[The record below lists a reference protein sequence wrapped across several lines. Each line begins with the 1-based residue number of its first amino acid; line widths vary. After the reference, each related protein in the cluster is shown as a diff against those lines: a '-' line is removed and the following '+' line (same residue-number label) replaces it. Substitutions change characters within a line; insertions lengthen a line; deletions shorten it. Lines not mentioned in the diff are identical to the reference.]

1 MPAPLQKGE
10 QRRVAAARMQAL
22 KHMFEASK
30 TGPPLEEGVPAVVA
44 SEHQEQAQRVSDLA
58 SKLKRMHTTVPIW
71 NQHGLKLNTKQVCK
85 VLEQAPCVLVG
96 VINSTESD
104 RKTGWE
110 RFVEIFKKQ
119 HGTGLPTVAISQV
132 VSPDEAADATARL
145 SEAFALVV
153 QKAQQ
158 GAMNPIALKVCHELC
173 STHRAPRTKL
183 FLSVSLK
190 RSNPQSSAIKLTPL
204 WEVDASLFSAQ
215 AGSFEKRGVHID
227 PNDPT
232 QGMASEEYEKFVR
245 GKDYMVRIADA
256 EREDPNGDKSRLTER
271 LTKWVTG
278 KNELFKK
285 AHSIPL
291 NLVTS
296 IDEQAAFEQARK
308 AFGEEHAEV

>member
-1 MPAPLQKGE
+1 MSSAASP
-10 QRRVAAARMQAL
+10 AARMQAL

-58 SKLKRMHTTVPIW
+58 GKLKTRAQTTVPIW
-71 NQHGLKLNTKQVCK
+71 NQHGLKLNTKQVCE

-96 VINSTESD
+96 VINSTESNP
-104 RKTGWE
+104 KTGWE
-110 RFVEIFKKQ
+110 RFVEMFKKQ

-158 GAMNPIALKVCHELC
+158 GAIHPIALKVCHELC
-173 STHRAPRTKL
+173 STHRAPGTKL

-204 WEVDASLFSAQ
+204 WEVGDFAFRRASGVVREEGRTHRPERPDPRHGQRGVRKVCEGQRLHGAYRRRR
-215 AGSFEKRGVHID
+215 AGGPKRG
-227 PNDPT
+227 
-232 QGMASEEYEKFVR
+232 
-245 GKDYMVRIADA
+245 
-256 EREDPNGDKSRLTER
+256 
-271 LTKWVTG
+271 
-278 KNELFKK
+278 
-285 AHSIPL
+285 
-291 NLVTS
+291 
-296 IDEQAAFEQARK
+296 
-308 AFGEEHAEV
+308 